1 MQHSDTVAVSAAPN
15 RHWLSGLSPASF
27 GIVMATG
34 IVSLACSALGLPAVG
49 RWLFGLNVLLYALV
63 WGLNLARLWRC
74 PRAVRDDACDHG
86 RAPGFFT
93 VVAATG
99 VLGEQCLL
107 LAGAHTA
114 ALWLL
119 LSYGIFA
126 AMMVKREKSRLEQSL
141 NGGWLLAVVATQS
154 LVVLGAMLAPGLAAG
169 WQPWLALLLTG
180 VWLWGGLLY
189 VLLMALIFYRILFLP
204 LSPTDL
210 APPYWIN
217 MGAMAIST
225 LAGALLLQQAAV
237 WPLVQELLP
246 FVKGITLL
254 FWAASSWWIPLLLV
268 LGVWRHGLQR
278 HPLRYEG
285 LYWAMVFPLGMYA
298 LATHHLAFGFAQL
311 WLLPLAQ
318 IFMWVALSAWLLT
331 GLGLLGT
338 LAQGLLGRR

>member
-114 ALWLL
+114 ALWL
-119 LSYGIFA
+119 
-126 AMMVKREKSRLEQSL
+126 
-141 NGGWLLAVVATQS
+141 AV
-154 LVVLGAMLAPGLAAG
+154 VVLGAMLAPGLAAG

-180 VWLWGGLLY
+180 VGRTQRLAADRAGIARYPGTGPARP
-189 VLLMALIFYRILFLP
+189 ALILP
-204 LSPTDL
+204 RCIT
-210 APPYWIN
+210 
-217 MGAMAIST
+217 
-225 LAGALLLQQAAV
+225 
-237 WPLVQELLP
+237 
-246 FVKGITLL
+246 VKT
-254 FWAASSWWIPLLLV
+254 
-268 LGVWRHGLQR
+268 
-278 HPLRYEG
+278 
-285 LYWAMVFPLGMYA
+285 
-298 LATHHLAFGFAQL
+298 
-311 WLLPLAQ
+311 
-318 IFMWVALSAWLLT
+318 
-331 GLGLLGT
+331 
-338 LAQGLLGRR
+338 